1 MTSLLARE
9 RPINIWRLTHRARG
23 HLASFGPFFLDG
35 RQSGAREGTNCPFGC
50 GINQYIIVE
59 TAVTDKA
66 HDWPVVGVCIYVCNV
81 PLQHVNRL
89 VLTGLLCDHVTC
101 DPSSTLASAESKNL
115 RDLRAGLVGWRTKK
129 GGIGVLRR
137 ENWYCCGL
145 KRGVGALCV

>member
-1 MTSLLARE
+1 MAGRVAHGKEQTAPLDAES
-9 RPINIWRLTHRARG
+9 INT
-23 HLASFGPFFLDG
+23 
-35 RQSGAREGTNCPFGC
+35 
-50 GINQYIIVE
+50 YIIVE

-66 HDWPVVGVCIYVCNV
+66 HDWSVVGVCIYVCNV

-101 DPSSTLASAESKNL
+101 DLSSTLASAESKNL
-115 RDLRAGLVGWRTKK
+115 RDLRAGPVGWRTKK